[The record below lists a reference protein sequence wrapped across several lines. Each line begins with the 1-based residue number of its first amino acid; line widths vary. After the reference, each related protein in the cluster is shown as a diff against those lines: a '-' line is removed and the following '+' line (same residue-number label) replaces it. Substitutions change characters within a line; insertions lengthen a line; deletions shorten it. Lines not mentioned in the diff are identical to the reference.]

1 MIEADAIEQLKI
13 LTARQREVLGLVC
26 QGNEYKYIGKVLFID
41 ENTVKSHMAN
51 IYVKLDLTELTP
63 ALRRKIL
70 FETYCP
76 ALHGLDIAPKKDE
89 PIEPEPAPEEIIRM
103 VENDERALVVVKP
116 IIIDVPPM
124 EEGEKKKTK
133 QEENQQK
140 LEKSKEG
147 LKKRHPWRWLF
158 VLIFLALL
166 VYGGI
171 QAYAWIQEF
180 ITSIQVS
187 SSQEEP
193 ETTNN
198 LANTTPKSISTPVSS
213 DAEVAPTMTSMPS
226 PTKTPAAKVSLPF
239 TDTFDSGF
247 RSEWKPLSGSW
258 ITANGKL
265 TAIKPDTDLHLIM
278 LDDPTWTNYRVSVDV
293 HINNYGAP
301 SMGEFAIGV
310 RALNT
315 QSQFLGFF
323 VDTLKRGGWAFLG
336 SWHSEHEYLIGQGE
350 VGSIPEDATYEVE
363 VNGNEFV
370 VRVNGRE
377 YQRINLSGYERGGIL
392 LGVECSNDH
401 ECPSFDNLVVEPI
414 Q

>member
-1 MIEADAIEQLKI
+1 MIETDAIEQLKI

-76 ALHGLDIAPKKDE
+76 ALHELDFAPKKDE

-103 VENDERALVVVKP
+103 VENDERALV
-116 IIIDVPPM
+116 DVPSLD
-124 EEGEKKKTK
+124 EEKESSGQKGKRKPDK
-133 QEENQQK
+133 PENA
-140 LEKSKEG
+140 E
-147 LKKRHPWRWLF
+147 KKRHPWRWLF

-166 VYGGI
+166 VFGGF
-171 QAYAWIQEF
+171 QAYNWIQEF
-180 ITSIQVS
+180 IGSMQVS

-198 LANTTPKSISTPVSS
+198 LSSTTPKSVSTSVSS
-213 DAEVAPTMTSMPS
+213 DAEAAPTMTAPPS

-247 RSEWKPLSGSW
+247 RSEWEPLSGSW

-278 LDDPTWTNYRVSVDV
+278 LDDPAWTNYRVSVDV

-350 VGSIPEDATYEVE
+350 GGSIPEDATYEIE

-401 ECPSFDNLVVEPI
+401 ECPSFDNLVIEPI

>member
-1 MIEADAIEQLKI
+1 MIEADVIEQLKI
-13 LTARQREVLGLVC
+13 LTTRQREVLGLFC

-51 IYVKLDLTELTP
+51 IYVKLDLIHIT
-63 ALRRKIL
+63 ASLRRKIL

-76 ALHGLDIAPKKDE
+76 ALHELDIAPQKDE
-89 PIEPEPAPEEIIRM
+89 PIEPEPAPEEIIQM

-116 IIIDVPPM
+116 IIIDVPPI
-124 EEGEKKKTK
+124 EEGKK
-133 QEENQQK
+133 EISGQK
-140 LEKSKEG
+140 RKRKPDKPESGK
-147 LKKRHPWRWLF
+147 KKRHPWRWLF
-158 VLIFLALL
+158 VLILLALL
-166 VYGGI
+166 SFGGF
-171 QAYAWIQEF
+171 QAYSWIQKF
-180 ITSIQVS
+180 IGTIQVS

-193 ETTNN
+193 ETVKN
-198 LANTTPKSISTPVSS
+198 LANTTPKSVSTPISA
-213 DAEVAPTMTSMPS
+213 DAEVVPTMTALPS
-226 PTKTPAAKVSLPF
+226 PTKTPAATISLPF
-239 TDTFDSGF
+239 TDTFDNGF
-247 RSEWKPLSGSW
+247 RSEWEPLSGSW

-278 LDDPTWTNYRVSVDV
+278 LDDPTWTNYRISVDV

-323 VDTLKRGGWAFLG
+323 VDTLERGGWAFLG
-336 SWHSEHEYLIGQGE
+336 SWHSENEYLIGQGK
-350 VGSIPEDATYEVE
+350 VGSIPENATYEVE
-363 VNGNEFV
+363 VNGNDFV

-401 ECPSFDNLVVEPI
+401 ECPSFDNLVIEPI

>member
-76 ALHGLDIAPKKDE
+76 ALHGLDFAPKKDE
-89 PIEPEPAPEEIIRM
+89 RIEPEPAPEEIIRM
-103 VENDERALVVVKP
+103 VENDERALV
-116 IIIDVPPM
+116 DVPPM
-124 EEGEKKKTK
+124 DEEEK
-133 QEENQQK
+133 ESSGQQGK
-140 LEKSKEG
+140 RKPDKHEG
-147 LKKRHPWRWLF
+147 AEKKRHPWRWLF
-158 VLIFLALL
+158 VLTFLALF
-166 VYGGI
+166 VFGGF
-171 QAYAWIQEF
+171 QAYSWIQEF
-180 ITSIQVS
+180 IGSMQGS

-198 LANTTPKSISTPVSS
+198 LTSTAPKSVSTSVSS
-213 DAEVAPTMTSMPS
+213 DAEAAPTMTAPPS

-247 RSEWKPLSGSW
+247 KSEWKPLSGSW

-350 VGSIPEDATYEVE
+350 VGSIPEDATYEIE

-401 ECPSFDNLVVEPI
+401 ECPSFDNLVIEPI

>member
-1 MIEADAIEQLKI
+1 MIEADVIEQLKI
-13 LTARQREVLGLVC
+13 LTTRQREVLGLVC
-26 QGNEYKYIGKVLFID
+26 QGNEYKYIGEVLFID

-76 ALHGLDIAPKKDE
+76 ALHEFDAVPQKDE

-103 VENDERALVVVKP
+103 VENDEHALV
-116 IIIDVPPM
+116 DVPPM
-124 EEGEKKKTK
+124 DEREKEFSGQKGKRKPDKPEGAK
-133 QEENQQK
+133 
-140 LEKSKEG
+140 
-147 LKKRHPWRWLF
+147 KKRHPWRWLF
-158 VLIFLALL
+158 VLILLALL
-166 VYGGI
+166 VFGGF
-171 QAYAWIQEF
+171 QAYNWIQEF
-180 ITSIQVS
+180 ISSIQVS

-198 LANTTPKSISTPVSS
+198 LSSTTPKSISTPVSA

-226 PTKTPAAKVSLPF
+226 PTKTAAAKVSLPF

-247 RSEWKPLSGSW
+247 RSEWKALSGSW

-278 LDDPTWTNYRVSVDV
+278 LDDPTWTNYRISVDI

-310 RALNT
+310 RALNS

-377 YQRINLSGYERGGIL
+377 YQRINLSGYEKGGIL

-401 ECPSFDNLVVEPI
+401 ECPSFDNLVIEPI

>member
-1 MIEADAIEQLKI
+1 MIEANAMEQLKI

-26 QGNEYKYIGKVLFID
+26 QGNEYEYIGKVLFID

-76 ALHGLDIAPKKDE
+76 ALHGLDFAPKKDE

-103 VENDERALVVVKP
+103 VENDERALV
-116 IIIDVPPM
+116 DVPPM
-124 EEGEKKKTK
+124 DEGEK
-133 QEENQQK
+133 ESSEQK
-140 LEKSKEG
+140 RKRKPDKPEG
-147 LKKRHPWRWLF
+147 AKKKRHPWRWLF
-158 VLIFLALL
+158 VLILLALL
-166 VYGGI
+166 VFGGF
-171 QAYAWIQEF
+171 QAYNWIQEF
-180 ITSIQVS
+180 ISSIQVS

-198 LANTTPKSISTPVSS
+198 LSSITPKSVSTSVSS

-226 PTKTPAAKVSLPF
+226 PTKTPAAKISLPF
-239 TDTFDSGF
+239 TDTFDNGF
-247 RSEWKPLSGSW
+247 RSEWEPLSGSW

-265 TAIKPDTDLHLIM
+265 TAMKPDTDLHLIM

-401 ECPSFDNLVVEPI
+401 ECPSFDNLVIEPI

>member
-1 MIEADAIEQLKI
+1 MIAADAIEQLKI

-51 IYVKLDLTELTP
+51 IYIKLDLTELTP

-89 PIEPEPAPEEIIRM
+89 RIEPEPAPEEIIRM
-103 VENDERALVVVKP
+103 VENDERDLV
-116 IIIDVPPM
+116 DVPPM
-124 EEGEKKKTK
+124 DEEEK
-133 QEENQQK
+133 ESSGQQGK
-140 LEKSKEG
+140 RKPDKPEG
-147 LKKRHPWRWLF
+147 AEKKRHPWRWLF
-158 VLIFLALL
+158 VLILLALL
-166 VYGGI
+166 AFGGF
-171 QAYAWIQEF
+171 QAYNWIQEF
-180 ITSIQVS
+180 IGSMQVS

-193 ETTNN
+193 ENTNN
-198 LANTTPKSISTPVSS
+198 LSSTAPEGVSTS
-213 DAEVAPTMTSMPS
+213 VSFDAEAAPTMTALPS

-239 TDTFDSGF
+239 SDTFDSGF
-247 RSEWKPLSGSW
+247 RSEWEPLSGSW

-377 YQRINLSGYERGGIL
+377 YQRINLSGYESGGIF

-401 ECPSFDNLVVEPI
+401 ECPSFDNLVIKPI